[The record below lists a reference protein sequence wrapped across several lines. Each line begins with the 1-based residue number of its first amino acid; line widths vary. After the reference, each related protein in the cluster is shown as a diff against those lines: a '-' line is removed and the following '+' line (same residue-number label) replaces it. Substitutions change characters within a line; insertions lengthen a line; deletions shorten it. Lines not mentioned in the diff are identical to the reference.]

1 MTSLPRILALNVIV
15 LWLFGLCGAFAQQ
28 QSNQQI
34 PDAPS
39 AVKPPSQ
46 LPSAPEPQAPPP
58 SNGSREEPT
67 SPPAIPPNSPPPSSS
82 TVPQAPGEDQTEPPP
97 PAKISTVPAGS
108 VPKDQS
114 GSQEPLYKIVTNVNQ
129 VIVPVRVTD
138 ESGLMVSGLLYKD
151 FSVYEDGKKQTLNF
165 FTSDPFA
172 LSTAVVLDLGMP
184 DAELQKVNQTFPA
197 LVAAFSQFDEVA
209 LYVYGESVTR
219 MTDFAAVG
227 RQLEARL
234 NELKATAR
242 GENNGV
248 PVTSGPMGPNG
259 PAINGVPMGQPATPV
274 VTPSKRAHVL
284 NDALLKAAL
293 DLAKQDKAR
302 RKIIFMITDGREYR
316 SDAKYSSVLQV
327 LLSNNIIVY
336 GVDVGSSAI
345 PGYRSLEK
353 LHIPGQGY
361 SDIMP
366 KYVNATA
373 GEMLAE
379 NSRKDI
385 EGVYQRLIGDARN
398 QYTLGYVA
406 RATPI
411 YTRREI
417 EVRVSRPDC
426 QTSDVRPCVKV
437 YAKPWYYPL
446 PARP

>member
-1 MTSLPRILALNVIV
+1 MTSRPRTVALLVIV
-15 LWLFGLCGAFAQQ
+15 LGFFGLCEAFAQQ
-28 QSNQQI
+28 HSNQQI

-39 AVKPPSQ
+39 AVKPSSQ
-46 LPSAPEPQAPPP
+46 LPSAPEPQ
-58 SNGSREEPT
+58 T
-67 SPPAIPPNSPPPSSS
+67 PPATNGPGEEQTQPPVPPNNPPPSSS
-82 TVPQAPGEDQTEPPP
+82 SAAPEEDRTEPPP
-97 PAKISTVPAGS
+97 PAKISTVPSGAA
-108 VPKDQS
+108 PRDQIPNQE
-114 GSQEPLYKIVTNVNQ
+114 QEPLYKIVTNVNQ

-138 ESGLMVSGLLYKD
+138 ESGLMVRGLLYKD
-151 FSVYEDGKKQTLNF
+151 FSVYEDGKKQNLNF
-165 FTSDPFA
+165 FTSDPFN
-172 LSTAVVLDLGMP
+172 LSTAVVIDLGMP
-184 DAELQKVNQTFPA
+184 DLSLQKVNQTFPA

-209 LYVYGESVTR
+209 LYVYGESVSR
-219 MTDFAAVG
+219 LTDFAAVG
-227 RQLEARL
+227 RLLEARL

-259 PAINGVPMGQPATPV
+259 PAINGVPIGQPTTPV

-293 DLAKQDKAR
+293 DLAKQDKSR

-316 SDAKYSSVLQV
+316 SDAKYNAVLQV

-336 GVDVGSSAI
+336 GVDVGNSAI
-345 PGYRSLEK
+345 PGYRTLEK

-366 KYVNATA
+366 KYVGATA

-379 NSRKDI
+379 NSKKDI

-406 RATPI
+406 RAAPI

-417 EVRVSRPDC
+417 EVRVSRPGC
-426 QTSDVRPCVKV
+426 QTSDSRPCVNV